1 MSKTYTIATLNDVVI
16 ATVPDGGDIYAA
28 AVDEAARGGIEIA
41 EVDLD
46 VTEGVT
52 LTDEEKDGDVIVF
65 RAGPH
70 TGYLVGD
77 DGRLYNLAVIRK
89 A

>member
-1 MSKTYTIATLNDVVI
+1 MSKTYTIATMGDIVI

-28 AVDEAARGGIEIA
+28 VADEAERADIEIDFR
-41 EVDLD
+41 DLD

-52 LTDEEKDGDVIVF
+52 LTDEEIDGDQTVF
-65 RAGPH
+65 RTGPH
-70 TGYLVGD
+70 TGYLMD
-77 DGRLYNLAVIRK
+77 EQGRPYALAVIRK